1 MTGRAVAV
9 VGGATVKFGVR
20 SSTWAELA
28 QEAGAALFRAVP
40 ELRSGDVDSLF
51 VGAAEPER
59 FAFQSHVAPLA
70 AEQMG
75 LRPHRILQRTELA
88 CASGQSA
95 IRSAY
100 AAISAG
106 LSDVAVAVG
115 VEKMN
120 LPSMAE
126 ANTAMACVMDRAWD
140 GPAGATAP
148 PFFAMVAQ
156 RHMLEYG
163 TTEEQLAAVSEKNHR
178 FANTN
183 PTAQFH
189 EKTFSRDKLLRLP
202 VIAPPLRLGD
212 CSSMTDGAA
221 AVVLASEERVRQYTD
236 TPAWIRGTGQYSDF
250 HNLAN
255 AGSLTEWAGLTHA
268 AREALGGAKISVH
281 DLDVAEV
288 HDCFTISEIVEYEAL
303 GLCKPGE
310 GGAFA
315 ADGRGDRGGDLLI
328 NPRGGLL
335 GCGHPLGAT
344 GVAQAVEVFQQ
355 LGGKVPAA
363 RQAPDAEW
371 ALVHNLSG
379 SANVHSVMVYQG
391 GRAA

>member
-1 MTGRAVAV
+1 MTLLRRVAI
-9 VGGATVKFGVR
+9 VGGATTPWGVR
-20 SSTWAELA
+20 PLSWAELA
-28 QEAGAALFRAVP
+28 QEAGGALFHAMP
-40 ELRSGDVDSLF
+40 ELDAKDVDSLF
-51 VGAAEPER
+51 LGAAEPER

-75 LRPHRILQRTELA
+75 LTPRRILQRTELA

-100 AAISAG
+100 AAIASG

-126 ANTAMACVMDRAWD
+126 ANSSMACVMDRPWD
-140 GPAGATAP
+140 GAHGATAP

-156 RHMLEYG
+156 RHMLEFG

-183 PTAQFH
+183 PTAQFYT
-189 EKTFSRDKLLRLP
+189 KKFDRAKLLGLP
-202 VIAPPLRLGD
+202 LIAPPLRLGD

-221 AVVLASEERVRQYTD
+221 AVVLVAEDRVRQYTR
-236 TPAWIRGTGQYSDF
+236 TPAWIRGTGQHSSF

-255 AGSLTEWAGLTHA
+255 AGSLTEWPGLSAAASEAMRSAGIA
-268 AREALGGAKISVH
+268 AS
-281 DLDVAEV
+281 DLDFAEV
-288 HDCFTISEIVEYEAL
+288 HDCFSISEIVEYEAL
-303 GLCKPGE
+303 GLCPAGE

-315 ADGRGDRGGDLLI
+315 LDGRSDLGGDI
-328 NPRGGLL
+328 VVNPRGGLL

-355 LGGKVPAA
+355 FSGTVPSA
-363 RQAPDAEW
+363 RQVPSPSW

-391 GRAA
+391 AS

>member
-1 MTGRAVAV
+1 MTARGVAI
-9 VGGATVKFGVR
+9 VGGASVKWGVR
-20 SSTWAELA
+20 PSTWSELA
-28 QEAGAALFRAVP
+28 QEVGAALFRAVP
-40 ELRSGDVDSLF
+40 ELRSEDVDSLF

-75 LRPHRILQRTELA
+75 LRPTRILQRTELA

-100 AAISAG
+100 AAIAAG
-106 LSDVAVAVG
+106 LSDLAVAVG

-126 ANTAMACVMDRAWD
+126 ANSAMGCVMDRPWD
-140 GPAGATAP
+140 GPHGATAP

-156 RHMLEYG
+156 RHMLEHG

-183 PTAQFH
+183 PNAQFY
-189 EKTFSRDKLLRLP
+189 EKTFPREKLLRLP

-221 AVVLASEERVRQYTD
+221 AVVLASEENARRYSA

-255 AGSLTEWAGLTHA
+255 AGSLTEWVGLKHA
-268 AREALGGAKISVH
+268 AREAFGRAGIGPK
-281 DLDVAEV
+281 DLDLAEV
-288 HDCFTISEIVEYEAL
+288 HDCFTISEIIEYESL
-303 GLCKPGE
+303 GLCPEGA
-310 GGAFA
+310 GGAFV
-315 ADGRGDRGGDLLI
+315 ADGRADLGGDLVV

-344 GVAQAVEVFQQ
+344 GIGQALEVYQQ
-355 LGGKVPAA
+355 FSRTVPAA
-363 RQAPDAEW
+363 RQAPDPEW

-379 SANVHSVMVYQG
+379 SANVHSVMIYGAG
-391 GRAA
+391 GPR

>member
-1 MTGRAVAV
+1 MSGRSVAI
-9 VGGATVKFGVR
+9 VGGVTTKFGVR
-20 SSTWAELA
+20 PSTWSELA
-28 QEAGAALFRAVP
+28 QEVGAALFRAVP
-40 ELRSGDVDSLF
+40 ELRADEVDSLF

-75 LRPHRILQRTELA
+75 LTPTHILQRNELA

-100 AAISAG
+100 AAIASG

-115 VEKMN
+115 LEKMN
-120 LPSMAE
+120 IPSMAE
-126 ANTAMACVMDRAWD
+126 ANSAMGCVMDRSWD
-140 GPAGATAP
+140 GPHGATAP

-202 VIAPPLRLGD
+202 IIAPPLRLGD

-221 AVVLASEERVRQYTD
+221 AVVLTSEEGARRFTD
-236 TPAWIRGTGQYSDF
+236 TPAWIRGSGQYSDF

-255 AGSLTEWAGLTHA
+255 AGSLTEWTGLTRA
-268 AREALGGAKISVH
+268 AREALSGAGIGIH
-281 DLDVAEV
+281 DLDLAEV
-288 HDCFTISEIVEYEAL
+288 HDCFSISEIVEYEAL
-303 GLCKPGE
+303 GLCAPGE
-310 GGAFA
+310 GGRFA
-315 ADGRGDRGGDLLI
+315 ADGRGDLGGDLVV

-344 GVAQAVEVFQQ
+344 GIAQAVEVFQQ
-355 LGGKVPAA
+355 FSSAVPAA
-363 RQAPDAEW
+363 RQVPDPEW

-379 SANVHSVMVYQG
+379 SANVHSVMVYQRG
-391 GRAA
+391 GAA

>member
-1 MTGRAVAV
+1 MNVRPVAL
-9 VGGATVKFGVR
+9 VGGATTPFGVR
-20 SSTWAELA
+20 AATWPELA
-28 QEAGAALFRAVP
+28 QEVGAALFRAVP
-40 ELRSGDVDSLF
+40 ALRSEDVDSLF

-75 LRPHRILQRTELA
+75 LRPTRILQRTELA

-100 AAISAG
+100 AAIAAG
-106 LSDVAVAVG
+106 LSDIAVAVG

-126 ANTAMACVMDRAWD
+126 ANTAMACVMDRPWD
-140 GPAGATAP
+140 GPHGATAP

-156 RHMLEYG
+156 RHQLEYG
-163 TTEEQLAAVSEKNHR
+163 TTEDQMAAVSEKNHR
-178 FANTN
+178 FANSN

-189 EKTFSRDKLLRLP
+189 AKTFSREKLRRLP
-202 VIAPPLRLGD
+202 IVAPPLRLGD

-221 AVVLASEERVRQYTD
+221 AVVLVAEEFSKRYTD
-236 TPAWIRGTGQYSDF
+236 TPAWIRGTGQYSNF

-255 AGSLTEWAGLTHA
+255 AGSLTDWVGLRHA
-268 AREALGGAKISVH
+268 AREAFGRAKITP
-281 DLDVAEV
+281 DDIDFAEV
-288 HDCFTISEIVEYEAL
+288 HDCFTISEIIEYEMF
-303 GLCKPGE
+303 GWCPRGKGGE
-310 GGAFA
+310 FA
-315 ADGRGDRGGDLLI
+315 ADGQGDVGGKLVV

-344 GVAQAVEVFQQ
+344 GVAQAVKVAQQ
-355 LGGKVPAA
+355 FSHTVPAA
-363 RQAPDAEW
+363 RAVPDPEW

-379 SANVHSVMVYQG
+379 SANVHSIMIYQG
-391 GRAA
+391 GAA